1 MYAIISTGGKQTQ
14 VRTGDVIDVERLKG
28 GSDEITFTPI
38 LVVDTDGAAVTDAAS
53 LAASTVTAR
62 VVGETKGP
70 KIDIFKYKNK
80 TGYRR
85 RMGHRQV
92 YTRLEVTDI
101 AVSKA
106 AASADEAASAE
117 EE

>member
-14 VRTGDVIDVERLKG
+14 VRTGDVIDVERLNG
-28 GSDEITFTPI
+28 ASDEVTFTPI

-101 AVSKA
+101 AVSKP
-106 AASADEAASAE
+106 SADEAASAE